1 MGENKN
7 DRKEKSFE
15 EKTGTFPTFRGLLR
29 GAICNRSQAQFASEA
44 GGGRVAG
51 EGAAVQGHGHVVARV
66 PVRYGKDIEV
76 VNGFS
81 VTAELGRPLLDEQD
95 KVRSAQSGQRH
106 INKSCPG

>member
-44 GGGRVAG
+44 GISAEHLNRMLN
-51 EGAAVQGHGHVVARV
+51 
-66 PVRYGKDIEV
+66 GKSIRPRNESALCA
-76 VNGFS
+76 FS
-81 VTAELGRPLLDEQD
+81 
-95 KVRSAQSGQRH
+95 S
-106 INKSCPG
+106 